1 MILRDVKHRDMET
14 LLRFMY
20 NGEVSVSNEQ
30 LPSVLATARTLQV
43 KGLADVIPN
52 ASGEHPPQSGI
63 TTVDNNKQP
72 NNNNNLA
79 AEQQQQQLHIHH
91 NNNNNNKRV
100 IIYFKISM
108 NEKVGDLI
116 TILNE

>member
-52 ASGEHPPQSGI
+52 ASEDHLPPPSGI
-63 TTVDNNKQP
+63 TTAVDNNKP

-79 AEQQQQQLHIHH
+79 GEQQQQLHIHH

-100 IIYFKISM
+100 IIANQFF
-108 NEKVGDLI
+108 VC
-116 TILNE
+116 LNE

>member
-1 MILRDVKHRDMET
+1 
-14 LLRFMY
+14 MY

-52 ASGEHPPQSGI
+52 ASEEHLPPPSGI
-63 TTVDNNKQP
+63 TTAVDKP

-79 AEQQQQQLHIHH
+79 GEQQQQLHIHH

-100 IIYFKISM
+100 IIFLNQFFVSM

-116 TILNE
+116 TISF